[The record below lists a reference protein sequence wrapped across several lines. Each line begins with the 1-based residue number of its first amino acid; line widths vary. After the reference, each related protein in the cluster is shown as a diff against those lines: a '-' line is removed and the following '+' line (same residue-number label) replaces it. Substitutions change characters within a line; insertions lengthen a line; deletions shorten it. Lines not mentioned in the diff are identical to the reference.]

1 MDLRQIVEQYSA
13 RAGAFGPPILLASF
27 GLPPEETEIL
37 FSALDE
43 DYQISRFL
51 RFTHGEGPAF
61 QINGIPQTHIS
72 IDAAIE
78 SIL

>member
-13 RAGAFGPPILLASF
+13 RAGAFGSPILLASF
-27 GLPPEETEIL
+27 GLSLEETEKL

-51 RFTHGEGPAF
+51 RFTHGEGQAF
-61 QINGIPQTHIS
+61 HINGIPQTHLS

-78 SIL
+78 TIL